1 MINCIKYI
9 TPLVLLMGLS
19 SCYKEDIQPPNPPT
33 PIITDSTQID
43 STYNLIG
50 QVWVISSYRIGEFGE
65 ILPLN
70 DTIEFISS
78 NQYTYNGGQSP
89 YSFYPTASAFNLTLN
104 YTPFGNI
111 SGTIYAGN
119 LFTGKINGL
128 KFTDITFGS
137 GNQTNYY
144 LWMTKQ

>member
-1 MINCIKYI
+1 
-9 TPLVLLMGLS
+9 
-19 SCYKEDIQPPNPPT
+19 
-33 PIITDSTQID
+33 
-43 STYNLIG
+43 
-50 QVWVISSYRIGEFGE
+50 
-65 ILPLN
+65 
-70 DTIEFISS
+70 
-78 NQYTYNGGQSP
+78 
-89 YSFYPTASAFNLTLN
+89 LN

-119 LFTGKINGL
+119 LFTGEINGL